1 MRDVFVFQAF
11 WNMLCKKGV
20 AIQKGS
26 LPQLKHLIHC
36 TANLDPTKNM
46 KGCEDF
52 LTTVLYAHVISAAN
66 EILSGNGDGY
76 TDVTVLS
83 REIVTRFLSFDPDIK
98 DNGQDKVRR
107 YALQVLNL
115 GLLWHGFNDAIKEGD
130 GNRIFNYY
138 KFFLLVYKAGKCHN
152 YCKEII
158 NLFLQYHFLFTE
170 RQAQQLKWCRV
181 VNTQGKPGKN
191 VSCDLHIEH
200 LNNRLK
206 GMINNI
212 HAKNPDNAIDRV
224 AKSIGTVHQVCE
236 IFERENH
243 AVHVLAKHNKPSFAK
258 ELDLMVKE
266 LDEQQVFKEQDR
278 NPRCYRR
285 IKNVL
290 QLSTKEQLR
299 AWIPKKVKNYQL

>member
-1 MRDVFVFQAF
+1 VSKLRWQV
-11 WNMLCKKGV
+11 G
-20 AIQKGS
+20 
-26 LPQLKHLIHC
+26 
-36 TANLDPTKNM
+36 
-46 KGCEDF
+46 EDGGPIVRKS
-52 LTTVLYAHVISAAN
+52 TDATVLA
-66 EILSGNGDGY
+66 
-76 TDVTVLS
+76 
-83 REIVTRFLSFDPDIK
+83 REIVIRFLSFDPDIK

-243 AVHVLAKHNKPSFAK
+243 AVHVQYRPVITSHTRGIFCVVPRNTTALATELSSVAHGGFAAWHTRVVCHAC
-258 ELDLMVKE
+258 D
-266 LDEQQVFKEQDR
+266 FTSCH
-278 NPRCYRR
+278 PWHFTRR
-285 IKNVL
+285 HAWL
-290 QLSTKEQLR
+290 LRTTTRGASLLSCHG
-299 AWIPKKVKNYQL
+299 